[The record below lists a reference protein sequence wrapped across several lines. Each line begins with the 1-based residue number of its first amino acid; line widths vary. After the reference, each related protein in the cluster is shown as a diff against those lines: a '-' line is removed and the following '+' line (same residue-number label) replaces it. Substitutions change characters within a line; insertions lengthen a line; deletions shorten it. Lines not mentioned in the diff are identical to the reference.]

1 MADDWIKMRVNLHT
15 HPKVVR
21 IVCAVCAQLVRDGC
35 AASAQRCLVVGALHQ
50 VWSLFDAHS
59 RDGILEGYSLQ
70 TVDELVGIPGFSNA
84 MGSVGWLTQT
94 DKGLE
99 MRDFDI
105 HNGMGAKRR
114 ADHAAQTR
122 VRRMCAQNAHNS
134 RTECAPE
141 ERREEESKKTPLT
154 PHKGDADAKP
164 PPKLIPNYSP
174 AFDAFWARYP
184 RVRRTN
190 KPGAWK
196 IWERD
201 QLERP
206 QQPGKPRLLDLV
218 MRSLE
223 EHIRCGQWQEGIVP
237 LPTTWLNQKRWSTD
251 APVKE
256 RPE

>member
-1 MADDWIKMRVNLHT
+1 MADDWIKVRVTLHT

-35 AASAQRCLVVGALHQ
+35 AASAQRCMVVGALHQ

-122 VRRMCAQNAHNS
+122 VRRMCATGAHNS

-141 ERREEESKKTPLT
+141 KRREEKSKKS
-154 PHKGDADAKP
+154 PHSPPKGDAGEE
-164 PPKLIPNYSP
+164 PPKLIPAYSE
-174 AFDAFWARYP
+174 AFNRFWARYP
-184 RVRRTN
+184 RAGRHAKV
-190 KPGAWK
+190 KAFGYWQ
-196 IWERD
+196 RD
-201 QLERP
+201 QIERP
-206 QQPGKPRLLDLV
+206 TEPGKPSLV
-218 MRSLE
+218 
-223 EHIRCGQWQEGIVP
+223 EHIMLNLEKYIKSKKWQDGYVQH
-237 LPTTWLNQKRWSTD
+237 TTTYLNQRLWANDPPS
-251 APVKE
+251 
-256 RPE
+256 PEIPE

>member
-1 MADDWIKMRVNLHT
+1 MADDWIKVRVNLHT

-35 AASAQRCLVVGALHQ
+35 AASAQRCMVVGALHQ

-122 VRRMCAQNAHNS
+122 VRRMCATGAHNS

-141 ERREEESKKTPLT
+141 KRREEKSKKS
-154 PHKGDADAKP
+154 PHSPPKGDAGEE
-164 PPKLIPNYSP
+164 PPKLIPAYSE
-174 AFDAFWARYP
+174 AFNRFWARYP
-184 RVRRTN
+184 RVRRQN
-190 KPGAWK
+190 KVGAWK

-201 QLERP
+201 QIERP
-206 QQPGKPRLLDLV
+206 QKPGQRLLLEV
-218 MRSLE
+218 VLQSLE
-223 EHIRCGQWQEGIVP
+223 DHIKCDQWQEGYVP
-237 LPTTWLNQKRWSTD
+237 MPTTWLQQKRWSND
-251 APVKE
+251 PPIKE
-256 RPE
+256 KPE